1 MMTEE
6 HADNQINCDGIAD
19 SLDDRDK
26 HAKIGVVSL
35 AETQVNN
42 GHTRAVCTCENC
54 LPENGER
61 RALQLSGQRVE
72 YGCIK
77 RSREEVP

>member
-19 SLDDRDK
+19 SRDDI
-26 HAKIGVVSL
+26 HAEIGVVSI
-35 AETQVNN
+35 ADTQVN
-42 GHTRAVCTCENC
+42 HERTTAVCTCENC

-61 RALQLSGQRVE
+61 RALQLSGQRAE
-72 YGCIK
+72 YGCVK
-77 RSREEVP
+77 RSRKEVP